1 MTDAF
6 VKFYYGTALIV
17 CASIMADMAVVE
29 YRGLVLSPVVMC
41 LVLLSLAS
49 ILVGDLIVQNAL
61 NRSSI
66 E

>member
-1 MTDAF
+1 
-6 VKFYYGTALIV
+6 
-17 CASIMADMAVVE
+17 MADMAVVE
-29 YRGLVLSPVVMC
+29 YRGMVLSPVVMC

-49 ILVGDLIVQNAL
+49 ILVGDLIVQNAI